1 MDASSEPREVVRQQW
16 NFAAGGSAEEVEDYR
31 VDLPGVID
39 FALSNCINSRP
50 FNILALT
57 QYKSLSLEHHIAQ
70 GWGRFFHPEFGQWLT
85 VASPPSSGWATTGT
99 RGPPTPSTRRW
110 ACPW

>member
-1 MDASSEPREVVRQQW
+1 MKRR
-16 NFAAGGSAEEVEDYR
+16 
-31 VDLPGVID
+31 L
-39 FALSNCINSRP
+39 

-85 VASPPSSGWATTGT
+85 VASPQQRVSHDWYQGT
-99 RGPPTPSTRRW
+99 ADAVYQNLYSIEMSEAEHVLVLP
-110 ACPW
+110 ADHVY